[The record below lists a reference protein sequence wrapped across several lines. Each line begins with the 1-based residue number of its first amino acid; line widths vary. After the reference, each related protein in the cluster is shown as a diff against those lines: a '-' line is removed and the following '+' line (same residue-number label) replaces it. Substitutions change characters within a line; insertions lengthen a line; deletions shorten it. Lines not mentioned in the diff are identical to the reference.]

1 MSGVWDEAER
11 ENLLSHQSIVPGRDR
26 LRLGMTTYLVSEARQ
41 NELNC
46 FVRAM
51 PVQ

>member
-11 ENLLSHQSIVPGRDR
+11 ENLLSHQSILVY
-26 LRLGMTTYLVSEARQ
+26 RLGMTTYLVSEARQ

-46 FVRAM
+46 FVRTM
-51 PVQ
+51 PIQ